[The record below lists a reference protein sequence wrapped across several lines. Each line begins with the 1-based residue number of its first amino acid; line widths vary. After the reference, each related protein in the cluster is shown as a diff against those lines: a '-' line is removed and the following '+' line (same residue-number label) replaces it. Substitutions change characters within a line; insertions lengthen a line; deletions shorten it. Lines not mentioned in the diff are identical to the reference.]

1 MSNIIK
7 LNDEIQGS
15 KDAAIMQMMSDSS
28 AFPMLKES
36 EVGVANYTPLSLS
49 RLAAYGTAFQPLTTA
64 IQTAVSGA
72 GGSGVYYVNTAG
84 KTMFQMKG
92 TNNFCGYPQKSAI
105 GIKTVWLLPGQM
117 S

>member
-92 TNNFCGYPQKSAI
+92 TNNFCGYPQ
-105 GIKTVWLLPGQM
+105 
-117 S
+117 